1 MISNNLETHP
11 LKLDGS
17 AQAVIW
23 NDANNRSRHTSSY
36 YKQTDG
42 ALPGRLWKSGE
53 ILEHLEKGKVVSFF
67 SPRAK
72 LMKSWLDSSGRQRFH
87 LVKPQKCL
95 KYDIQ
100 GVMNLWRTINRSL
113 RNQIN
118 DLLGFL
124 GSYHFLSS
132 LF

>member
-53 ILEHLEKGKVVSFF
+53 ILEHLEKGKAVSLFFPQSQTDEEVLVGVFWQAKVSFCEA
-67 SPRAK
+67 AK
-72 LMKSWLDSSGRQRFH
+72 MS
-87 LVKPQKCL
+87 
-95 KYDIQ
+95 
-100 GVMNLWRTINRSL
+100 
-113 RNQIN
+113 
-118 DLLGFL
+118 
-124 GSYHFLSS
+124 
-132 LF
+132 